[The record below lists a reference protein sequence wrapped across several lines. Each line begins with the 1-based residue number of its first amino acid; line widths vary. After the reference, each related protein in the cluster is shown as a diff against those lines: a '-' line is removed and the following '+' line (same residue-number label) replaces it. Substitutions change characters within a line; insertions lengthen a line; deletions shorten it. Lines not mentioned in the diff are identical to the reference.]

1 MPAPRRALVSVSR
14 KEGLVDFVR
23 EVVKLGFEIVSTGGT
38 AKLLRE
44 GGLVVTDVSAV
55 TGFPEMMD
63 GRVKTL
69 HPKVHGGLLALRD
82 NPQHRAA
89 LEAHGITPIDLVV
102 VNLYPFQETIAKPG
116 VTLEE
121 AIENIDIGGP
131 SMVRSSAKNYRFVG
145 IVTDPADYP
154 RVLEALKGRDGSLP
168 ESLRFELAVK
178 AFRHTAAYDAAISS
192 DLGGLHAS
200 AAGADA
206 GPAFPA
212 AFTPFLRKS
221 EELRYGEN
229 PHQKAAVYVD
239 PLWKGPSVAAAQF
252 LGGKELS
259 YNNLLDLHSALG
271 LVMEFAEPA
280 AVVVKHNNP
289 CGAAVAGTLAEAWRK
304 AHAGDSISA
313 FGGIVAF
320 NRTVDEA
327 TAQAIAQPSHF
338 LECII
343 APGYEPEALK
353 ALQSKTKWGK
363 SCRILATSRWTE
375 EDLRRPRW
383 DIRSI
388 LGGVLLQTADAE
400 LLPGD
405 WKVATTAP
413 TPEQARELKFAWTV
427 CKHVKSNAI
436 VLAKDGMVVGVGAG
450 QMSRVD
456 SSFIA
461 VRKAG
466 DRAKGAV
473 IASDAFFP
481 FPDALEVC
489 LDAGAVAAVQPGGSM
504 RDGEVIAVAQKR
516 NIPMV
521 LTGMRHFR
529 H

>member
-1 MPAPRRALVSVSR
+1 MAAPRRALISVSR
-14 KEGLVDFVR
+14 KDGLVDFARDLVG
-23 EVVKLGFEIVSTGGT
+23 LHFEILSTGGT

-44 GGLVVTDVSAV
+44 AGLPVTDVSAV
-55 TGFPEMMD
+55 TGFPEIMD

-69 HPKVHGGLLALRD
+69 HPKIHGGLLALRD
-82 NPQHRAA
+82 NPQHREA
-89 LEAHGITPIDLVV
+89 LEKHGIQPIDLVV
-102 VNLYPFQETIAKPG
+102 VNLYPFQETIARPG

-131 SMVRSSAKNYRFVG
+131 SMVRAAAKNYRFVA

-154 RVLEALKGRDGSLP
+154 RVADALRNRNGVLP
-168 ESLRFELAVK
+168 ESLLFELAVK
-178 AFRHTAAYDAAISS
+178 AYRHTAAYDSAISAY
-192 DLGGLHAS
+192 LGGLHA
-200 AAGADA
+200 AGAA
-206 GPAFPA
+206 PA
-212 AFTPFLRKS
+212 AEFPSALTPFLRKTQ
-221 EELRYGEN
+221 ELRYGEN
-229 PHQKAAVYVD
+229 PHQKAAVYTD
-239 PLWKGPSVAAAQF
+239 PLWKGPSVAAAQVH
-252 LGGKELS
+252 GGKELS
-259 YNNLLDLHSALG
+259 YNNLLDLHSALS
-271 LVMEFAEPA
+271 LAMEFDAPA

-289 CGAAVAGTLAEAWRK
+289 CGAAVGASLGEAWRR
-304 AHAGDSISA
+304 AHEGDTVSA

-320 NRTVDEA
+320 NRPVDEA
-327 TAQAIAQPSHF
+327 TAEAVAQPSNF

-343 APGYEPEALK
+343 APGYAPEALAMLK
-353 ALQSKTKWGK
+353 ERTKWGK
-363 SCRILATSRWTE
+363 NCRILATTRWTE
-375 EDLRRPRW
+375 EDARRTRW

-388 LGGVLLQTADAE
+388 LGGALVQTADTE
-400 LLPGD
+400 LMPSD
-405 WKVATTAP
+405 WKVATVPPTA
-413 TPEQARELKFAWTV
+413 EQARDLKFAWTV

-456 SSFIA
+456 SSYIA

-466 DRAKGAV
+466 DRVKGAV

-489 LDAGAVAAVQPGGSM
+489 LDAGAVAAIQPGGSM
-504 RDGEVIAVAQKR
+504 RDNDVIAVAQKR

>member
-23 EVVKLGFEIVSTGGT
+23 ELVPLGFEIISTGGT
-38 AKLLRE
+38 ARVLRDA
-44 GGLVVTDVSAV
+44 GVPVLDVSAV

-63 GRVKTL
+63 GRIKTL

-82 NPQHRAA
+82 NPQHLAA
-89 LEAHGITPIDLVV
+89 LEAHGIRPIDLVV

-116 VTLEE
+116 VTLED

-131 SMVRSSAKNYRFVG
+131 SMVRAAAKNSRFVG

-154 RVLEALKGRDGSLP
+154 RVLAALRAPGGVLP

-178 AFRHTAAYDAAISS
+178 AFRHTAAYDAAIASY
-192 DLGGLHAS
+192 LGGLHA
-200 AAGADA
+200 AGAPPETDFP
-206 GPAFPA
+206 PAL
-212 AFTPFLRKS
+212 TPFLRKVQ
-221 EELRYGEN
+221 ELRYGEN
-229 PHQKAAVYVD
+229 PHQKAALYVD
-239 PLWKGPSVAAAQF
+239 PLWKGPSVAAAQVH
-252 LGGKELS
+252 GGKELS
-259 YNNLLDLHSALG
+259 YNNLLDLHSALS
-271 LVMEFAEPA
+271 LAMEFGEPA
-280 AVVVKHNNP
+280 AVVVKHNSP
-289 CGAAVAGTLAEAWRK
+289 CGAAVDGTLAGAWKK
-304 AHAGDSISA
+304 AHAGDPVSA
-313 FGGIVAF
+313 YGGIVAF
-320 NRTVDEA
+320 NRIVDEA
-327 TAQAIAQPSHF
+327 TAEAVAQPSQF
-338 LECII
+338 LECVI
-343 APGYEPEALK
+343 APGYEPEALR
-353 ALQSKTKWGK
+353 ALKERTKWGK
-363 SCRILATSRWTE
+363 NCRILATAGWTE
-375 EDLRRPRW
+375 EDRRRHRW

-388 LGGVLLQTADAE
+388 LGGVLLQAADTE
-400 LLPGD
+400 WMPGE
-405 WKVATTAP
+405 WKVATIPP
-413 TPEQARELKFAWTV
+413 TPEQARELAFAWTV

-466 DRAKGAV
+466 DRARGAV

-489 LDAGAVAAVQPGGSM
+489 LDAGAVAAIQPGGSM
-504 RDGEVIAVAQKR
+504 RDAEVIAVAAKR